1 MTEPATDTSTAPATN
16 ATTAVHLMAYGTPRH
31 PDEIEAYYTDIR
43 RGRPP
48 TPEALAELVERYA
61 AIGGVS
67 PLAEL
72 TEAQRDALQ
81 RALDERRPGGYRVEL
96 GLKHADPKVEVTAQR
111 LADDGAD
118 TIVGLVL
125 APHYS
130 SYSIGQYL
138 DRTRD
143 GVAAS
148 ERDATVV
155 GIESWATEP
164 AFVEFLATDL
174 AARLERMRGSVEAP
188 VRVLFTAHS
197 LPQRIIDGGDPYPD
211 ELRATAE
218 AVAERL
224 GLVEGVDWQ
233 IAWQSAGRTPEPW
246 IGPDILDVIDELG
259 AATGDDAVGG
269 VIVSACGFVADH
281 LEVLYDLDIEAADRA
296 AEVGLAFDRTACVND
311 DPAVMAA
318 LADRVIAVTS

>member
-1 MTEPATDTSTAPATN
+1 MTDDHTSEATAPI
-16 ATTAVHLMAYGTPRH
+16 AVNLMAYGTPRH
-31 PDEIEAYYTDIR
+31 PDEIEEYYTDIR

-48 TPEALAELVERYA
+48 TPEALADLVERYA

-81 RALDERRPGGYRVEL
+81 AALDERRPGGYRVEL
-96 GLKHADPKVEVTAQR
+96 GLKHADPKVEATAKH
-111 LADDGAD
+111 LAETGAD

-143 GVAAS
+143 GVA
-148 ERDATVV
+148 DAGADTPVV

-164 AFVEFLATDL
+164 AFVDFLAADL
-174 AARLERMRGSVEAP
+174 QGRLEAMRSSTDGR

-211 ELRATAE
+211 ELRSTAE
-218 AVAERL
+218 AVADRL
-224 GLVEGVDWQ
+224 GLTEGDDWQ

-259 AATGDDAVGG
+259 GDDDIGG
-269 VIVSACGFVADH
+269 VIISACGFVADH

-296 AEVGLAFDRTACVND
+296 AQVGLAFDRTACVND
-311 DPAVMAA
+311 DPAIMAA
-318 LADRVIAVTS
+318 LAERVIAATA